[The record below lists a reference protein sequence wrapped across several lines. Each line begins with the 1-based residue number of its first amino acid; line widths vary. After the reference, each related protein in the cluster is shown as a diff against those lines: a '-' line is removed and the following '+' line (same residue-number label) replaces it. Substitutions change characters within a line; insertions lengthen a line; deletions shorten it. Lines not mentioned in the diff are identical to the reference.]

1 MKTTKVYGILS
12 WDWFKDKC
20 PGEVKKQ
27 KEIPMVAFVSDNG
40 AVYVAPGDNQ
50 GIEHF
55 SIFAEKEFNTSNYSI
70 RSGET
75 GLDFTFEDEVDP
87 TSDYRKIKNYIDLV
101 LQVEPNKNRP

>member
-12 WDWFKDKC
+12 WIGLKKSAQ
-20 PGEVKKQ
+20 GEVKKQ
-27 KEIPMVAFVSDNG
+27 NEIPIVAFVSDNG

-75 GLDFTFEDEVDP
+75 GLDFTFEDEVEP
-87 TSDYRKIKNYIDLV
+87 TSDYHKIKNYIDLV
-101 LQVEPNKNRP
+101 LQVEPNKNKP